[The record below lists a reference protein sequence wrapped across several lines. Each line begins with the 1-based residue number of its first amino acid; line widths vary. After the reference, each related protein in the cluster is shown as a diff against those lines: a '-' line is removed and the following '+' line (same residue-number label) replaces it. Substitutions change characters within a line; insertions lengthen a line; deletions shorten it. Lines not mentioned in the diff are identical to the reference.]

1 MLGTGRD
8 GNTGPGRLP
17 RQWARSRLTAGR
29 GLVAGLSLRDRPRIL
44 GFGRFTVGQVAF
56 TRSLIRPV
64 VLVEER
70 RGIVIVHSGLVVAFR
85 RLHHVWTHAG
95 AGDSRGRIA
104 VAAVGPGRMAIPA
117 SCA

>member
-1 MLGTGRD
+1 
-8 GNTGPGRLP
+8 
-17 RQWARSRLTAGR
+17 
-29 GLVAGLSLRDRPRIL
+29 
-44 GFGRFTVGQVAF
+44 
-56 TRSLIRPV
+56 